1 MQFYD
6 TVVLD
11 GVRKTRDGYLVG
23 SAKTART
30 GIQLYTGREVDPD
43 NAHGMRDKAQVR
55 VYRAPDEVFNT
66 DTLASMAHRPVT
78 IDHPPEMVDASNWKK
93 YSGGMTGGQVAR
105 DGEFVSVPLT
115 LMDQA
120 AIDAWERGRRE
131 LSWGYTCDIQFSDG
145 VTPEGEAFDARQ
157 VGIRANHL
165 ATCGNARG
173 GSELRLGDYAHPPE
187 GGPTVANLK
196 TIIVDGLPVETT
208 DAGEAAINK
217 LRGLLDTSAK
227 ALETAN
233 ANHATAI
240 AAKDADLAKKDAEI
254 ADLKGKVLE
263 GAALDA
269 VVAERASVVS
279 KAKALDATVVTDG
292 KSNAEIKR
300 AVLGDA
306 AKDKSD
312 AYVDAAF
319 DLKTADTKDDSVR
332 DALRSQDASISANDA
347 WGDRVFDAAG
357 VQMKKGA

>member
-6 TVVLD
+6 TVILD

-30 GIQLYTGREVDPD
+30 GIQIYRGHEVDPD
-43 NAHGMRDKAQVR
+43 NTHGMRDKAEVR
-55 VYRAPDEVFNT
+55 VYRAPEEVFST

-78 IDHPPEMVDASNWKK
+78 IDHPSEMVDARNWKK
-93 YSGGMTGGQVAR
+93 HSGGMTGGQVAR
-105 DGEFVSVPLT
+105 DGDFVDVPLT

-120 AIDAWERGRRE
+120 AIDAWEGGKRE
-131 LSWGYTCDIQFSDG
+131 LSWGYTCDIQFTDG
-145 VTPEGEAFDARQ
+145 VTPAGEAYDARQ

-165 ATCGNARG
+165 AVCTNARG
-173 GSELRLGDYAHPPE
+173 GSELRLGDHHPEPS
-187 GGPTVANLK
+187 GGHRMALK

-208 DAGEAAINK
+208 DAGEAAVNK
-217 LRGLLDTSAK
+217 LRGLLDTSAR
-227 ALETAN
+227 ALETAQ
-233 ANHATAI
+233 ADHTKAL

-254 ADLKGKVLE
+254 EELKGKVLE

-269 VVAERASVVS
+269 VVAERAAVVA
-279 KAKALDATVVTDG
+279 KAKALDANVVTDG

-319 DLKTADTKDDSVR
+319 DLKAGETKDDSVR
-332 DALRSQDASISANDA
+332 DALRHQDHANVNDA
-347 WGDRVFDAAG
+347 WGDGVFAAAG
-357 VQMKKGA
+357 VSKKGA